1 MPVATNM
8 SVNTGMEN
16 TTVKAPTPGQMGEH
30 MSVNGGMVISTGRAP
45 SPLPTGTNM
54 SVNTGMASGTM
65 SEMKQWDIK

>member
-8 SVNTGMEN
+8 SVNGGMAN
-16 TTVKAPTPGQMGEH
+16 TTDRAPTPGQMGEH